1 MPRRETVRF
10 RRAGVRDIDVDMLRE
25 IDPAEIVASLRE
37 SLLVLTED
45 LVVEYAND
53 RFLRTFSVNRDETIG
68 VRLDALGNGQWDI
81 PSLTRELDRI
91 VEDANTIEDVEIDHD
106 FEHIGRRVMRLNARK
121 TVRPG
126 NGSRRILLAIEDVTA
141 EADAA
146 ADLER
151 ERLLSTGVVETIRE
165 PLLVLDEQLAIIS
178 ANRAFYA
185 AFHADAQETIGRR
198 IDDLGNGQWA
208 IPKLLDLLT
217 NVVPQNNVVEGF
229 EVQHTFLEIG
239 ERIMLLNARKVYREG
254 NATHMLLLAI
264 QDITERRR
272 LEAER
277 EAALGQA
284 GRLLEELNHRVMN
297 SLAMIGSII
306 SMEAR
311 NLSDEDCKA
320 AFARMRARVDAVGN
334 LYKTLSRS
342 GSVDSVGTRDYL
354 TALTENLVSSSGQA
368 DGLTTR
374 LDIADTP
381 LSTRVAVPLG
391 LVVNELITNSL
402 KYAYE
407 GRAAGVLSVTLRS
420 EAEQMRLV
428 IADDGPGIDPDA
440 RVDSGLGQK
449 LTDAFTTQLGGTLTV
464 ESGQTGTRHT
474 MVIPV

>member
-1 MPRRETVRF
+1 MP
-10 RRAGVRDIDVDMLRE
+10 DINLDMLRE

-37 SLLVLTED
+37 SLLVLTDD

-53 RFLRTFSVNRDETIG
+53 RFLKTFEVNRDETVG

-81 PSLTRELDRI
+81 PSLTRELDRM
-91 VEDANTIEDVEIDHD
+91 VEDANTVEDVEIDHH

-146 ADLER
+146 AKLER
-151 ERLLSTGVVETIRE
+151 ERLLSTGIVETIRE
-165 PLLVLDEQLAIIS
+165 PLLVLDEQLSIIS
-178 ANRAFYA
+178 ANRAFYRS
-185 AFHADAQETIGRR
+185 FQVNEQETVGRS
-198 IDDLGNGQWA
+198 IDKLGNGQWS
-208 IPKLLDLLT
+208 IPTLLDLLT
-217 NVVPQNNVVEGF
+217 NVVPQNNVVEDF
-229 EVQHTFLEIG
+229 EVQHGFLEIG
-239 ERIMLLNARKVYREG
+239 ERTMLLNARKVYREG

-277 EAALGQA
+277 EAALEQA

-297 SLAMIGSII
+297 SLTMIGSII

-311 NLSDEDCKA
+311 NLSDDECKA
-320 AFARMRARVDAVGN
+320 AFARMRARVDAVGS
-334 LYKTLSRS
+334 LYKTLSRA
-342 GSVDSVGTRDYL
+342 GSVDTVGTRDYL
-354 TALTENLVSSSGQA
+354 SALTEDLIASSGRA
-368 DGLTTR
+368 KGLTIS
-374 LDIADTP
+374 LDIADLP

-402 KYAYE
+402 KYAYN
-407 GRAAGVLSVTLRS
+407 GRSEGVLSVILRNEPEKMTL
-420 EAEQMRLV
+420 E

-449 LTDAFTTQLGGTLTV
+449 LIDAFATQLGGTVAV
-464 ESGQTGTRHT
+464 ESDQTGTRHT
-474 MVIPV
+474 LMMPV

>member
-1 MPRRETVRF
+1 VPSIT
-10 RRAGVRDIDVDMLRE
+10 VDMLRQ

-45 LVVEYAND
+45 LVVEYASD
-53 RFLRTFSVNRDETIG
+53 RFLRTFEVDRDETMG

-81 PSLTRELDRI
+81 PSLTRELGRI
-91 VEDANTIEDVEIDHD
+91 VDDGTTVEDVEIDHV

-126 NGSRRILLAIEDVTA
+126 NGSRRILLVIEDVTA

-151 ERLLSTGVVETIRE
+151 QRLLSTGVVETIRE
-165 PLLVLDEQLAIIS
+165 PLLVLDERLAVIS
-178 ANRAFYA
+178 ANRAFYGN
-185 AFHADAQETIGRR
+185 FRVDPRETIGRR
-198 IDDLGNGQWA
+198 IEDLGNGQWA
-208 IPKLLDLLT
+208 IPRLLDLLT
-217 NVVPQNNVVEGF
+217 TVVPRNETVENY
-229 EVQHTFLEIG
+229 EVRHAFPEMG

-264 QDITERRR
+264 QDVTERRR

-277 EAALGQA
+277 EAALAQA
-284 GRLLEELNHRVMN
+284 ARLLEELNHRVMN

-311 NLSDEDCKA
+311 NLTDEACEA
-320 AFARMRARVDAVGN
+320 AFARMRTRVDAVGN

-354 TALTENLVSSSGQA
+354 TALTENLVASSGRA
-368 DGLTTR
+368 DELSLR
-374 LDIADTP
+374 LDIADLP
-381 LSTRVAVPLG
+381 LSTQVAVPLG

-407 GRAAGVLSVTLRS
+407 GRARGLLSVMLRS
-420 EAEQMRLV
+420 EGEHMELM
-428 IADDGPGIDPDA
+428 IADDGPGIDPAA

-449 LTDAFTTQLGGTLTV
+449 LTSAFTNQLGGTMTIQ
-464 ESGQTGTRHT
+464 SDRTGTRHT
-474 MVIPV
+474 LVIPV

>member
-1 MPRRETVRF
+1 MPWRETVRF

-151 ERLLSTGVVETIRE
+151 QRLLSTGVVETIRE
-165 PLLVLDEQLAIIS
+165 PLLVLDEGLAIIS

-185 AFHADAQETIGRR
+185 AFHVDARETIGRR
-198 IDDLGNGQWA
+198 IDNLGNGQWA

-217 NVVPQNNVVEGF
+217 NVVPQNETIENY
-229 EVQHTFLEIG
+229 EVQHSFPEIG
-239 ERIMLLNARKVYREG
+239 TRIMLLNARKVYRKG

-277 EAALGQA
+277 EAALEQA

-297 SLAMIGSII
+297 SLAMIGGII

-311 NLSDEDCKA
+311 NLSGEACKA
-320 AFARMRARVDAVGN
+320 AFARMRARVDAIGN

-354 TALTENLVSSSGQA
+354 TALTENLVSSSEQA
-368 DGLTTR
+368 DGLSMR
-374 LDIADTP
+374 LDIADIP

-407 GRAAGVLSVTLRS
+407 GRAKGLLSVSLHS
-420 EAEQMRLV
+420 ESEHMTLV

-464 ESGQTGTRHT
+464 ESSQTGTRHT
-474 MVIPV
+474 MIIPA

>member
-1 MPRRETVRF
+1 VPSIT
-10 RRAGVRDIDVDMLRE
+10 VDMLRQ

-45 LVVEYAND
+45 LVVEYASD
-53 RFLRTFSVNRDETIG
+53 RFLRTFEVDRDETMG

-81 PSLTRELDRI
+81 PSLTRELGRI
-91 VEDANTIEDVEIDHD
+91 VDDGTTVEDVEIDHV

-126 NGSRRILLAIEDVTA
+126 NGSRRILLVIEDVTA

-151 ERLLSTGVVETIRE
+151 QRLLSTGVVETIRE
-165 PLLVLDEQLAIIS
+165 PLLVLDERLAVIS
-178 ANRAFYA
+178 ANRAFYGN
-185 AFHADAQETIGRR
+185 FRVDPQETVGRLIGE
-198 IDDLGNGQWA
+198 LGNGQWA
-208 IPKLLDLLT
+208 IPRLLDLLT
-217 NVVPQNNVVEGF
+217 TVVPRNETVENY
-229 EVQHTFLEIG
+229 EVRHAFPEMG

-277 EAALGQA
+277 EAALAQA
-284 GRLLEELNHRVMN
+284 ARLLEELNHRVMN

-311 NLSDEDCKA
+311 NLTDEACEA
-320 AFARMRARVDAVGN
+320 AFARMRTRVDAVGN

-354 TALTENLVSSSGQA
+354 TALTENLVASSGRA
-368 DGLTTR
+368 DELSLR
-374 LDIADTP
+374 LDIADLP
-381 LSTRVAVPLG
+381 LSTQVAVPLG

-407 GRAAGVLSVTLRS
+407 GRARGLLSVMLRS
-420 EAEQMRLV
+420 EGEHMELM
-428 IADDGPGIDPDA
+428 IADDGPGIDPAA

-449 LTDAFTTQLGGTLTV
+449 LTSAFTNQLGGTMTIQ
-464 ESGQTGTRHT
+464 SDRTGTRHT
-474 MVIPV
+474 LVIPV

>member
-1 MPRRETVRF
+1 
-10 RRAGVRDIDVDMLRE
+10 MLRAIE
-25 IDPAEIVASLRE
+25 PAEIVASLRE

-53 RFLRTFSVNRDETIG
+53 RFLKTFEVNRVETVG

-81 PSLTRELDRI
+81 PSLTHELDRM
-91 VEDANTIEDVEIDHD
+91 VEDANTVENVEIDHH

-141 EADAA
+141 EADLAEK
-146 ADLER
+146 LER
-151 ERLLSTGVVETIRE
+151 ERLLSTGIVETIRE
-165 PLLVLDEQLAIIS
+165 PLLVLNEQLSIIS
-178 ANRAFYA
+178 ANRAFYRS
-185 AFHADAQETIGRR
+185 FRVQERETVGRS
-198 IDDLGNGQWA
+198 IADLGNGQWA

-217 NVVPQNNVVEGF
+217 NVVPQDRVVEDF
-229 EVQHTFLEIG
+229 EVQHSFLEIG
-239 ERIMLLNARKVYREG
+239 NKTMLLNARKVYREG

-277 EAALGQA
+277 KAALEQA

-311 NLSDEDCKA
+311 NLSDDETKA
-320 AFARMRARVDAVGN
+320 AFTRMRARVDAVGS
-334 LYKTLSRS
+334 LYRTLSRA
-342 GSVDSVGTRDYL
+342 GSVDTVGTRDYL
-354 TALTENLVSSSGQA
+354 SALTDDLVASSGRA
-368 DGLTTR
+368 EGLRIR
-374 LDIADTP
+374 LDIADVP

-402 KYAYE
+402 KYAYN
-407 GRAAGVLSVTLRS
+407 GRSEGVLSVSLLNQPEKMTLEIS
-420 EAEQMRLV
+420 
-428 IADDGPGIDPDA
+428 DDGPGIDPKA

-449 LTDAFTTQLGGTLTV
+449 LIDAFATQLGGTVAV
-464 ESGQTGTRHT
+464 ESDRTGTRHT
-474 MVIPV
+474 LAIPV